1 MTIPSY
7 FNLIFKDV
15 FTSPEEETKWT
26 VSIVEAIQRT
36 FPNWIP
42 AQDSFQTRRRRE
54 MFVFNRF
61 YVDIAFIN
69 RT

>member
-42 AQDSFQTRRRRE
+42 AQDSFQSRRRRE
-54 MFVFNRF
+54 MFVFN
-61 YVDIAFIN
+61 VDFMSILHL
-69 RT
+69 

>member
-1 MTIPSY
+1 M
-7 FNLIFKDV
+7 

-42 AQDSFQTRRRRE
+42 AQDSFTGTLTDNTARY
-54 MFVFNRF
+54 FCFALKDVFLKRF
-61 YVDIAFIN
+61 KAI
-69 RT
+69 